1 MNLCS
6 LVTEK
11 GQGRKV
17 RIGLVGCYDFTCH
30 DSTWHIRE
38 ETNVDFTIRKHVA
51 EKFTMLKFELT
62 DVLLECLELKRTP
75 FKWKWDE

>member
-17 RIGLVGCYDFTCH
+17 RIGLVGCNHLTRH
-30 DSTWHIRE
+30 DGTWHIKD

-51 EKFTMLKFELT
+51 KKFTMLKVEFT
-62 DVLLECLELKRTP
+62 DVLLEFFELKRTHL
-75 FKWKWDE
+75 KSK